1 MYRAVVFAAL
11 AFYRYVLRDSIP
23 RLCQQ
28 AIYSSSTF
36 CCTLRWVSLSKE
48 EQSEEEETRYTQMVV

>member
-28 AIYSSSTF
+28 AIWFQYFLLYAQVGISF
-36 CCTLRWVSLSKE
+36 
-48 EQSEEEETRYTQMVV
+48 